1 MPIDFEVKDKIATIV
16 INRPE
21 TKNALNVA
29 AFYELREAVAELE
42 ADATVRSIVVI
53 GKGGNF
59 SSGRDFRDKTP
70 LPPDFEEQ
78 RTAAFNALEYC
89 TKPTIA
95 AVQGTCSAAGMM
107 LACMCD
113 LIVAADDARFLQV
126 LQDVQAG
133 RLTCRAVAEAHGL
146 PFAPAAA

>member
-1 MPIDFEVKDKIATIV
+1 MPYTALEVRRENGTGWIV

-42 ADATVRSIVVI
+42 ADATVRSIVVM

-95 AVQGTCSAAGMM
+95 AVAGWAITGGMTIMM
-107 LACMCD
+107 SCD
-113 LIVAADDARFLQV
+113 IVIASEDAI
-126 LQDVQAG
+126 LQDTHAKIG
-133 RLTCRAVAEAHGL
+133 DRKSTRLNSSH
-146 PFAPAAA
+146 